1 MAIQST
7 DLFSN
12 ADCLV
17 CGRSSQRV
25 PRYDFHRRVAQN
37 LNMGEYDCY
46 STLKHKRY
54 LLKHPHNTPA
64 TGQIQAFCSYS
75 HQP

>member
-1 MAIQST
+1 
-7 DLFSN
+7 
-12 ADCLV
+12 
-17 CGRSSQRV
+17 
-25 PRYDFHRRVAQN
+25 
-37 LNMGEYDCY
+37 MGEYDCY